1 VQIGLINNLRAGRSG
16 SQVRKV
22 LDVLRE
28 FPNTQHVETDQ
39 AGALPDAI
47 ADLARRRI
55 DLLLINGGDGTLQHA
70 LTEILSQ
77 EPFEQLPYI
86 APLAGGRTNMTA
98 KDLGAQ
104 GNPVK
109 GLRDTLRAAHEGR
122 LHERLVH
129 RPVLRLSFDR
139 GRREEYGMFFGS
151 GMIRRA
157 IHLVHDAF
165 PQGKGQGALGAGLVT
180 MGLAV
185 RTAFRPTT
193 GILTPDK
200 IETRLDG
207 EPLPGG
213 EFRLSIATTLDRL
226 YWRLNP
232 YWGEGPGDVRFTAIA
247 SDAERFGTAAPGILW
262 GRPLARVT
270 PENGYHSRNLR
281 HAQLRLSCGFTID
294 GEDFAPRPDEVVTLT
309 ADRRVTFVRT

>member
-1 VQIGLINNLRAGRSG
+1 MQIGLINNLRAGRSG
-16 SQVRKV
+16 KQVMQV

-28 FPNTQHVETDQ
+28 YPNTQHVETDS

-55 DLLLINGGDGTLQHA
+55 DLLFINGGDGTLQHA
-70 LTEILSQ
+70 LTEILSE

-98 KDLGAQ
+98 KDLGART
-104 GNPVK
+104 NPVK
-109 GLRDTLRAAHEGR
+109 ALRDTLRAAHEGR

-129 RPVLRLSFDR
+129 RPVMRMSFDR

-157 IHLVHDAF
+157 IQLVHDVF
-165 PQGKGQGALGAGLVT
+165 PPGKSQGALGAGLVT
-180 MGLAV
+180 MGLV
-185 RTAFRPTT
+185 SRTVFRPTT

-207 EPLPGG
+207 ELLPAG
-213 EFRLSIATTLDRL
+213 EFRLSIATSLSQL

-232 YWGEGPGDVRFTAIA
+232 YWGEGPGDLRFTAI
-247 SDAERFGTAAPGILW
+247 SGDAERFGAAAPGILW
-262 GRPLARVT
+262 GRPPSWVT

-309 ADRRVTFVRT
+309 PDRRVTFVRT

>member
-1 VQIGLINNLRAGRSG
+1 MQIGLINNLRAGRSRK
-16 SQVRKV
+16 QVKKV

-39 AGALPDAI
+39 AGALPEAI

-77 EPFEQLPYI
+77 DPFEKLPHI

-104 GNPVK
+104 RDPVK
-109 GLRDTLRAAHEGR
+109 GLRDTLRAAHQGR

-129 RPVLRLSFDR
+129 RPVLRMSFDR
-139 GRREEYGMFFGS
+139 GRREEYGMFCGS
-151 GMIRRA
+151 GIIRRA
-157 IHLVHDAF
+157 IHLVHEVF
-165 PQGKGQGALGAGLVT
+165 PQGKSQGALGAGLVT
-180 MGLAV
+180 VGLAA
-185 RTAFRPTT
+185 RAALKPST

-207 EPLPGG
+207 ELLPCG
-213 EFRLSIATTLDRL
+213 EFRLAIATTLDRL

-232 YWGEGPGDVRFTAIA
+232 YWGGGPGDVRFTAIA
-247 SDAERFGTAAPGILW
+247 SDAERFGAAAPGILW
-262 GRPLARVT
+262 GRPRSWVT

-281 HAQLRLSCGFTID
+281 QAQLRLSSGFTID
-294 GEDFAPRPDEVVTLT
+294 GEMFAPRADEVVTLT

>member
-1 VQIGLINNLRAGRSG
+1 MQIGLINNLRAGRSRK
-16 SQVRKV
+16 QVQKV

-28 FPNTQHVETDQ
+28 FPNTLHVETSQ

-55 DLLLINGGDGTLQHA
+55 DLLIINGGDGTLQHA

-77 EPFEQLPYI
+77 EPFEQLPYV

-98 KDLGAQ
+98 KDLGART
-104 GNPVK
+104 NPVK

-129 RPVLRLSFDR
+129 RPVLRLTFDR
-139 GRREEYGMFFGS
+139 GRREEYGMFFGA

-157 IHLVHDAF
+157 IELVHDVF
-165 PQGKGQGALGAGLVT
+165 PQGKSQGALGAGLVT
-180 MGLAV
+180 LGLAAK
-185 RTAFRPTT
+185 TAFKPTT
-193 GILTPDK
+193 GMLTPDK
-200 IETRLDG
+200 IETRFDG
-207 EPLPGG
+207 ELLPGG
-213 EFRLSIATTLDRL
+213 EVRLSIATTLNQL
-226 YWRLNP
+226 YWQLDP
-232 YWGEGPGDVRFTAIA
+232 YWGEGPGDVRFTSIA
-247 SDAERFGTAAPGILW
+247 SDAERFGSAAPGILW
-262 GRPLARVT
+262 GRPPHWVT

-281 HAQLRLSCGFTID
+281 RAQLRLSSGFTID